1 MEISLL
7 QGLLITLAVMVIALD
22 NELEGFFIF
31 RPIIVCPVVGAILGD
46 LQIGLAAGALVELA
60 FAGKSFVKSLIKD
73 LPEMILDLDKAFETF
88 NEVDSKY
95 ENIKDFVKE
104 ETVEAYKEYT
114 TSEEACDFVNISLR
128 DLLNGF

>member
-1 MEISLL
+1 MKTKINLGNIEFNRIKLSNISLE
-7 QGLLITLAVMVIALD
+7 QEYSAKEA
-22 NELEGFFIF
+22 
-31 RPIIVCPVVGAILGD
+31 
-46 LQIGLAAGALVELA
+46 VELA

-104 ETVEAYKEYT
+104 ETVEAYKEYII
-114 TSEEACDFVNISLR
+114 SEEACDFVNISLR

>member
-1 MEISLL
+1 MKTKINLGNIEFNGIKLSNISLE
-7 QGLLITLAVMVIALD
+7 QEYSAKEA
-22 NELEGFFIF
+22 
-31 RPIIVCPVVGAILGD
+31 
-46 LQIGLAAGALVELA
+46 VELA

-114 TSEEACDFVNISLR
+114 TPEEACDFVNISLR
-128 DLLNGF
+128 DLLNRF